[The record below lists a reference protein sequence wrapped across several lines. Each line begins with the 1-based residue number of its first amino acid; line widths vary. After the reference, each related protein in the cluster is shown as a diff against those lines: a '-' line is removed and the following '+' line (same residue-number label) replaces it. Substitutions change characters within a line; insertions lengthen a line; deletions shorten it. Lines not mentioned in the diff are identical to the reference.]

1 MVDWNF
7 MFLNKNVHE
16 QVSILN
22 TTLMNIFS
30 IEYNMREIFLGK
42 SYTKCAGE
50 TIPRSLSKKSKLSI
64 YLDQQCKVLNRL
76 SLLYANLRAIEIVKS
91 SCRPLAFTFLK
102 KQKAVWNQFLC
113 LFFFIIFKGKY
124 FSWDVLS
131 TDQISFSGFL

>member
-30 IEYNMREIFLGK
+30 IEYNIREIFLGK

-64 YLDQQCKVLNRL
+64 CLDQ
-76 SLLYANLRAIEIVKS
+76 
-91 SCRPLAFTFLK
+91 
-102 KQKAVWNQFLC
+102 
-113 LFFFIIFKGKY
+113 
-124 FSWDVLS
+124 
-131 TDQISFSGFL
+131 